1 MTPTDTLK
9 FIQSGNQHT
18 DVSRSLVF
26 AWHKKFRD
34 GLDDV
39 FDKPRS
45 GRPCRGEDDVRRVQ
59 DIISKDRRRSVREIS
74 DMTGICVNVVYR
86 ILTDTLLKMDN
97 VCARWVPRLLTQDQK
112 TTRVQMSRSFLD
124 SFDREEDQFL
134 HRIVTM
140 DETWLYLYEPE
151 SKQQFIETLRFSTPK
166 NARTSK
172 SAGKFMFMFF
182 LDAHGLILQHA
193 VPAGTTVNAAYY
205 QKVRFKHF
213 I

>member
-9 FIQSGNQHT
+9 FIQRGNQHT

-45 GRPCRGEDDVRRVQ
+45 GRPCRG
-59 DIISKDRRRSVREIS
+59 DIISEDRRRSVREIS
-74 DMTGICVNVVYR
+74 DLTGICVNVVYR
-86 ILTDTLLKMDN
+86 ILTDTLKMNN

-124 SFDREEDQFL
+124 RFDREEDQFL
-134 HRIVTM
+134 HRIVNGRNVALPLRTRVQTAIHGM
-140 DETWLYLYEPE
+140 
-151 SKQQFIETLRFSTPK
+151 ETLRFSTTK
-166 NARTSK
+166 KVRTSK

-182 LDAHGLILQHA
+182 MDARGLILQHA
-193 VPAGTTVNAAYY
+193 VPLIIRSYVLNILYRGLLYLFN
-205 QKVRFKHF
+205 
-213 I
+213 